1 MTRRPWTAAEV
12 RRLRELVVEL
22 GSIRDAAYRLGRTS
36 ASARG
41 VLGRTGGSPAD
52 GRLHGRRRT
61 DDRS

>member
-12 RRLRELVVEL
+12 RRLRALLVEL
-22 GSIRDAAYRLGRTS
+22 GSIQDAADRLQRTP

-52 GRLHGRRRT
+52 GRMRRRRRT